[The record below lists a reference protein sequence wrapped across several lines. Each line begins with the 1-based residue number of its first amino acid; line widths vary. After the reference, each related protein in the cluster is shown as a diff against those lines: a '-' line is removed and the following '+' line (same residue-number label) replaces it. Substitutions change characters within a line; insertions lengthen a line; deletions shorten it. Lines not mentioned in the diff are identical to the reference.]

1 MQQKTAIIIAG
12 PTAVGKT
19 ALSISLANHFQTE
32 IISADSRQCYQE
44 LNIGV
49 AKPTLAELQSVK
61 HHFINSHNIFS
72 SLNAAGF
79 ERFALNK
86 AAEIFQLHDQ
96 LIVTGGTGLYM
107 KAFISGFD
115 QMPVIPAEIRESVR
129 AIFQAEGLVG
139 LKVKLESEDPLFAA
153 SADMSNPQRMM
164 RALEFVRTAGTSIRN
179 YQHDKRNERP
189 FKIIS
194 IGLELP
200 RKELYD
206 RINERVDKM
215 MESGLLEEVK
225 ELLPYK
231 QLNALQ
237 TVGYRE
243 LFDYLEGTINLE
255 KAVEKIKQNSRHY
268 AKRQLTWFKA
278 DASIRWFHPDDTDS
292 ILTFIHT
299 NRL

>member
-19 ALSISLANHFQTE
+19 ALSISLASHFQTE

-79 ERFALNK
+79 ERFALSK

-129 AIFQAEGLVG
+129 AIFQAEGLAG
-139 LKVKLESEDPLFAA
+139 LRVKLESEDPLFAA
-153 SADMSNPQRMM
+153 SADMNNPQRMM

-215 MESGLLEEVK
+215 MESGLLEEVE

-255 KAVEKIKQNSRHY
+255 EAVEKIKQNSRHY
-268 AKRQLTWFKA
+268 AKRQLTWFKS
-278 DASIRWFHPDDTDS
+278 DTNIRWFHPDDIES
-292 ILTFIHT
+292 INAFIAEM
-299 NRL
+299 L

>member
-1 MQQKTAIIIAG
+1 MEQKTAIIIAG

-19 ALSISLANHFQTE
+19 ALSISLASHFQTE

-79 ERFALNK
+79 ERFALSK
-86 AAEIFQLHDQ
+86 AAGIFQLHDQ

-129 AIFQAEGLVG
+129 AIFQAEGLAG

-153 SADMSNPQRMM
+153 SADMNNPQRMM

-206 RINERVDKM
+206 RINKRVDKM

-225 ELLPYK
+225 QLIPYK

-278 DASIRWFHPDDTDS
+278 DTNIRWFHPDDMES
-292 ILTFIHT
+292 IMAFIAGM
-299 NRL
+299 L

>member
-1 MQQKTAIIIAG
+1 MQQKTAIIIVG

-32 IISADSRQCYQE
+32 IISADSRQCYKE

-49 AKPTLAELQSVK
+49 AKPSLAELQSVK

-79 ERFALNK
+79 ERFALSK

-129 AIFQAEGLVG
+129 AIFQAESLAGLR
-139 LKVKLESEDPLFAA
+139 VKLESEDPVFAA
-153 SADMSNPQRMM
+153 SADMNNPQRMM

-200 RKELYD
+200 RKELYE
-206 RINERVDKM
+206 RINLRVDKM

-225 ELLPYK
+225 ELIPYK

-278 DASIRWFHPDDTDS
+278 DTNIRWFHPDDKESIIAFITDM
-292 ILTFIHT
+292 I
-299 NRL
+299 

>member
-79 ERFALNK
+79 ERFALSI

-107 KAFISGFD
+107 KAFVSGFD

-129 AIFQAEGLVG
+129 AIFQAEGLAG
-139 LKVKLESEDPLFAA
+139 LRVKLESEDPLFAA

-243 LFDYLEGTINLE
+243 LFDYLEGSINLE

-278 DASIRWFHPDDTDS
+278 DTNIRWFHPDDEESIIAFITDM
-292 ILTFIHT
+292 I
-299 NRL
+299 

>member
-1 MQQKTAIIIAG
+1 
-12 PTAVGKT
+12 
-19 ALSISLANHFQTE
+19 
-32 IISADSRQCYQE
+32 
-44 LNIGV
+44 
-49 AKPTLAELQSVK
+49 
-61 HHFINSHNIFS
+61 
-72 SLNAAGF
+72 
-79 ERFALNK
+79 
-86 AAEIFQLHDQ
+86 
-96 LIVTGGTGLYM
+96 M
-107 KAFISGFD
+107 KAFVSGFD

-129 AIFQAEGLVG
+129 AIFQAEGLAG
-139 LKVKLESEDPLFAA
+139 LRVKLESEDPLFAA

-200 RKELYD
+200 RKELYE

-243 LFDYLEGTINLE
+243 LFDYLEGTLNLE

-278 DASIRWFHPDDTDS
+278 DTNIRWFHPDDEESIIAFITDM
-292 ILTFIHT
+292 I
-299 NRL
+299 